1 MKHQLASQEVLLEYH
16 AKVEAMLEMLLA
28 KDLVDYPQAKLHDYL
43 WAVSDLV
50 GKARELNGELL
61 DMLVG
66 MVPLLEVS
74 EVDFCAM
81 AERPKNLANSPHSEW

>member
-1 MKHQLASQEVLLEYH
+1 MDQSRQLNCLSLMKYQLASQEALLECH
-16 AKVEAMLEMLLA
+16 TKVKAMLEMILA

-61 DMLVG
+61 VG
-66 MVPLLEVS
+66 MMPLLEES
-74 EVDFCAM
+74 KCLLL
-81 AERPKNLANSPHSEW
+81 RQN